1 MSTRF
6 YEFGPFQIDK
16 LNHVLLRDGE
26 TLPLKPKV
34 FDTLL
39 LLVENRGRV
48 LDKDELLSRLWPDT
62 VVEESNLS
70 QNVYL
75 LRKVLD
81 EVPRGEAY
89 IETMPKRGYRFVASV
104 NEVEEAGTDA
114 LPKELSQPRLV
125 VEEKDESSF
134 AHKYAAEA
142 EQSIQEKALAAS
154 RWEKQTSSWK
164 LGALALAG
172 FLFVFGVASTI
183 FYVSRTSKSKSVA
196 ARAPIKSIA
205 VLPFK
210 SLGTDPSDDYLG
222 LAIADTLITRLSNVR
237 QIKVRPTSAVRKYA
251 RPDLDVLAAGRE
263 QNVDFV
269 LEGSTQRSG
278 DTIRVTLRLVNVQ
291 EGSPVWSFKGDEQ
304 SSNLLVMQ
312 DSISE
317 QIARALI
324 PTLTGEQRNLLAKH
338 YTENAEAHELY
349 MRGRYLW
356 NTGAADVEKN
366 RKAIEFFNRALEK
379 DPKFAL
385 AYSALADTYIAL
397 AADVGPSEV
406 MPKAKDAAAKALALD
421 DALPEAH
428 VSLGRVKAYYDWQWL
443 AAEEEFKRALALN
456 PNSADA
462 HREYGFYLTSLGR
475 NDEAIAETKQG
486 QELGDPFSFGV
497 LFALAGA
504 RQYDQVIEEGQ
515 KRVKLEPNSPY
526 IRFWMGVAYDE
537 KGMHEEAITELQQAV
552 NLSRGATIMEAQLG
566 HAFAVAGR
574 KSEAENILSE
584 LKALAGQRYVSPYD
598 IALIYIG
605 LGDKDQAFGW
615 LEKAY
620 AERARR
626 LWALKVNPAWDSLR
640 ADPRFA
646 NLLRRI
652 GLPQ

>member
-1 MSTRF
+1 MSARF
-6 YEFGPFQIDK
+6 YEFGPFHIDK
-16 LNHVLLRDGE
+16 LNHVLMRDGE

-75 LRKVLD
+75 LRKALGD
-81 EVPRGEAY
+81 EPGGEAY
-89 IETMPKRGYRFVASV
+89 IQTMPKRGYRFVASV
-104 NEVEEAGTDA
+104 NEVEGPGVEP
-114 LPKELSQPRLV
+114 LPKEPSPPRSTG
-125 VEEKDESSF
+125 EEKDQHGF
-134 AHKYAAEA
+134 ARRHVVEA
-142 EQSIQEKALAAS
+142 EQAIEEKVEAG
-154 RWEKQTSSWK
+154 RREKQTSWWK
-164 LGALALAG
+164 LGALAVTG
-172 FLFVFGVASTI
+172 FLLVSGIALAS
-183 FYVSRTSKSKSVA
+183 YVWIKNKSTPGES
-196 ARAPIKSIA
+196 RAPIKSIA

-237 QIKVRPTSAVRKYA
+237 QIRVRSTSAVRKYA
-251 RPDLDVLAAGRE
+251 RPGLDVLAAGRE

-278 DTIRVTLRLVNVQ
+278 DTIRVTLQLVNVQ
-291 EGSPVWSFKGDEQ
+291 EGSPIWSFKGDEQ
-304 SSNLLVMQ
+304 SSNLLAMQ

-356 NTGAADVEKN
+356 STGATDVEKN
-366 RKAIEFFNRALEK
+366 RKAIDFFNRALEK
-379 DPKFAL
+379 DPRFAL
-385 AYSALADTYIAL
+385 AYSALADAYIVL
-397 AADVGPSEV
+397 AAEVVPSEV
-406 MPKAKDAAAKALALD
+406 MPRAKDAAVKALALD

-428 VSLGRVKAYYDWQWL
+428 VSLARVKAYYDWQWL
-443 AAEEEFKRALALN
+443 AAEAEFKRALALN

-462 HREYGFYLTSLGR
+462 HREYGFYLTSVGR

-515 KRVKLEPNSPY
+515 KKVKLEPNSPY
-526 IRFWMGVAYDE
+526 IRLWMGVAYDE
-537 KGMHEEAITELQQAV
+537 KGMHEEAIAELLKAV
-552 NLSRGATIMEAQLG
+552 DLSRGATLMKAQLG
-566 HAFAVAGR
+566 HAFAVAGK
-574 KSEAENILSE
+574 KSEAKNILSE
-584 LKALAGQRYVSPYD
+584 LKTLAGQRYVSSYD
-598 IALIYIG
+598 IALIYVG
-605 LGDKDQAFGW
+605 LGEKDQAYSW

-640 ADPRFA
+640 SDPRFA

>member
-1 MSTRF
+1 MNARF

-16 LNHVLLRDGE
+16 VNHVLLRDGE
-26 TLPLKPKV
+26 TLPLKPKA

-39 LLVENRGRV
+39 LLIENRGRV
-48 LDKDELLSRLWPDT
+48 LDKDEMLSRLWPDT

-75 LRKVLD
+75 LRKALGD
-81 EVPRGEAY
+81 ESGGEAY
-89 IETMPKRGYRFVASV
+89 IETMPKRGYRFVVSV
-104 NEVEEAGTDA
+104 NEVEDPGGAKPLPNESSPLRSAGEEIDQHDIA
-114 LPKELSQPRLV
+114 HRDV
-125 VEEKDESSF
+125 VEVEQAVEKNPSP
-134 AHKYAAEA
+134 AT
-142 EQSIQEKALAAS
+142 
-154 RWEKQTSSWK
+154 RTEKQTSSWK
-164 LGALALAG
+164 LGAMALTG
-172 FLFVFGVASTI
+172 FLLVSGLVLAS
-183 FYVSRTSKSKSVA
+183 YVWIKNKSKSIESG
-196 ARAPIKSIA
+196 APTKSIA
-205 VLPFK
+205 ILPFK

-222 LAIADTLITRLSNVR
+222 LAITDTLITRLSNVR

-278 DTIRVTLRLVNVQ
+278 ATIRVTLRLVNVQ
-291 EGSPVWSFKGDEQ
+291 EGDPVWSFIGDEQ
-304 SSNLLVMQ
+304 SANLLAMQ

-349 MRGRYLW
+349 MRGRYLSS
-356 NTGAADVEKN
+356 TGAEVEKN

-385 AYSALADTYIAL
+385 AYSALADTYIVL
-397 AADVGPSEV
+397 AANVRPSEV
-406 MPKAKDAAAKALALD
+406 MPKAKDAAVKALALD

-428 VSLGRVKAYYDWQWL
+428 VSLGQVKAYYEWQWL
-443 AAEEEFKRALALN
+443 AAEEEFKRALQLN

-462 HREYGFYLTSLGR
+462 HREYGFYLTAMGR
-475 NDEAIAETKQG
+475 NNEAIAETKQG

-504 RQYDQVIEEGQ
+504 RQYEQVIEEGQ
-515 KRVKLEPNSPY
+515 KNVKLEPNSPY
-526 IRFWMGVAYDE
+526 THFWMGVAYNE
-537 KGMHEEAITELQQAV
+537 KGMHEEAIAALEKAV
-552 NLSRGATIMEAQLG
+552 DLSRGNTIMEAQLG
-566 HAFAVAGR
+566 HAYAVAGR
-574 KSEAENILSE
+574 KHEAESVLSE
-584 LKALAGQRYVSPYD
+584 LKELANQRYVSPYD
-598 IALIYIG
+598 IALIYVG
-605 LGDKDQAFGW
+605 LGDRDQAFSW

-620 AERARR
+620 AEHARR
-626 LWALKVNPAWDSLR
+626 LWALKVNPAWDRLR
-640 ADPRFA
+640 PDPRFT
-646 NLLRRI
+646 NLLHRI